1 MIKFMLVLPLIIFN
15 FFLFAVLYPA
25 LASENSPAAT
35 SNQLNG
41 SKSRRVMVALGGR
54 TIQAVVADTD
64 RALREGLLG
73 WDRITDE
80 DGMLLDF
87 TVLGQY
93 AIHMQGMKF
102 PIDAVWIDSTGVIK
116 LVYEDIAPHSGRV
129 YPSMI
134 PCRYCLEIKGGFCK
148 KYGVKEGQTV
158 RFGVPGK

>member
-1 MIKFMLVLPLIIFN
+1 MIKFMLVLPLIIIN
-15 FFLFAVLYPA
+15 FFLFAVLFPA

-87 TVLGQY
+87 TVLGLSL
-93 AIHMQGMKF
+93 IHISE
-102 PIDAVWIDSTGVIK
+102 PTRP
-116 LVYEDIAPHSGRV
+116 Y
-129 YPSMI
+129 
-134 PCRYCLEIKGGFCK
+134 
-148 KYGVKEGQTV
+148 
-158 RFGVPGK
+158 